1 MQATRLEDSF
11 PLAPIQEGMLFNSLY
26 SPGSAVDV
34 VVGVLDLHEDL
45 DEPLFLRAW
54 QLVIDHHPALRS
66 CFRWQ
71 DREQPCQEVHR
82 GVSQPSRTEDWSAL
96 PDSEKEPR
104 WTELVARE
112 RATRFELSRPP
123 LTRLVAVRLRRGHHR
138 ILWVYHH
145 AVFDG
150 VGMVHV
156 FSQVFAAYR
165 ALQRGEA
172 WQPGPSPTQRD
183 YVEWLGRQDPAAS
196 EAFWRGHLAGLEGPT
211 RLGIERDHGDGEV
224 GGEVQERIETC
235 PSQSRLLTEAGT
247 AELHAWARARG
258 LTPNILLQGAWA
270 ILASRYSG
278 ERRVVF
284 GVVKSGRRS
293 CIPDADRLVG
303 VLMNTL
309 PMAVDVDPEAE
320 VVAWLGGLR
329 HQWEARRAHEH
340 SSLVRIKEWS
350 GFAGRLPL
358 FESLIVYDAQDLD
371 STLSALGGDWS
382 RCHADVFGQPVAPV
396 SLNAYDGRRLLL
408 RINYHELRVDHDA
421 IARMLGHLQ
430 TLLAALVSGAA
441 RRVGDL
447 PLLTA
452 DERRQALALRGPA
465 AGAPSG
471 ATVHGL
477 IEAQCARTPQAVAA
491 SCGPERL
498 TYAELAARAD
508 RLAARLRACGAGP
521 DRMVGLCVERGLDLP
536 VGMLGILEAGGAWVP
551 LDPAF
556 PTARLALALQDT
568 AASVLVTQ
576 RRLLGALP
584 DFRGEVVCLDDGPAA
599 PPAQQRAAPPAA
611 AGPESL
617 AYVIHTSGSTGR
629 PKGVLIEHRAVVNLL
644 LSMAREPGLAPED
657 VLLAVTTLSF
667 DIAVLELL
675 LPLCVGARVEIAP
688 REVAGDGTLLR
699 EALAATRATVMQ
711 ATPATW
717 QLLVDSDWAGDGRLK
732 MLCGG
737 EELPPALA
745 AELLRRGGE
754 LWNMY
759 GPTETTI
766 WSATG
771 RVRLEDVAAARAAGA
786 RAVEI
791 GPPIANTLLCVL
803 DARGRLVPR
812 GVPGELCIGGLGLA
826 RGYLG
831 QPELTA
837 ERFPEGPW
845 PDELPGRLYRT
856 GDRVRC
862 DESGRLQFLGRVD
875 RQVKLRGYRIELGEV
890 EAVLRAGAGV
900 GEAVALL
907 REDVPGDRRLVAYVV
922 PRAGAACDAEELRRF
937 AATRLPDYM
946 VPAACVTLERLPLSP
961 NGKVDRRALPAPQAR
976 AAGPAHV
983 PPAGPTQA
991 AVAAECADLLHVERV
1006 GAQDDFFALGGHSL
1020 LATRLVS
1027 RLRGRFGVE
1036 LRLRQVFD
1044 RPTVEGIAE
1053 CVDAARSAE
1062 RRQVPAPIAP
1072 VPRDRGLTLSFAQ
1085 SRLWLLHQLG
1095 AGDAYNMHLVLELAG
1110 ALDRGALARA
1120 LAAILA
1126 RHEVLR
1132 TRYVSSD
1139 GRPVPVVEREVAL
1152 PLELLDRSGLAGRE
1166 RGRAVREAVVSATEQ
1181 PFDLER
1187 APLLRARL
1195 LRLGAEDH
1203 VLVLVLHHLVAD
1215 AWSLDV
1221 LVRELAA
1228 HYREVVEATP
1238 CDLPALP
1245 VQYADYA
1252 AWQRARLSG
1261 EELRL
1266 QVAHWRERLAG
1277 APAVLDLPTDRP
1289 RPAVQTY
1296 AGSAH
1301 AFALGEGLTAA
1312 LRATAREHGVTL
1324 SMLCLAA
1331 FHALLARHSGQ
1342 RDLVLGLPIANR
1354 LRAEVEGLVGM
1365 FVNTL
1370 ALRVD
1375 AADDPPFG
1383 ELLARVQRACLDAY
1397 DNQELPFEKLVEE
1410 LVPERDLSRTPL
1422 FQVLFSMN
1430 AARTTERAAAGVVL
1444 RVLPFEITRVRFD
1457 LELHLFAGAADVD
1470 GLLAFNTDL
1479 FDAPTAAR
1487 LAGHLRL
1494 LLESVATDTRARV
1507 SALPML
1513 PDAERAALLGAWG
1526 GTRVA
1531 YPQGLCLHGLFE
1543 AQVARTPD
1551 APALVGGAEPL
1562 SYGELDRRANR
1573 LAQALVQRGVGPEV
1587 CVGLCLERGPA
1598 LVVAVLGVLKAG
1610 GAYVPLDPD
1619 YPVARL
1625 AEMARS
1631 AALPLVLVQAA
1642 TRDRLGGPSGAAPA
1656 LLSLDE
1662 DAGRIAACPDEPPRS
1677 AVAPDN
1683 LAYVL
1688 FTSGSTGRP
1697 KGVAMPHAPLV
1708 NLMHWQFG
1716 DSRCGPGCRTL
1727 QFAPLAFDVSC
1738 QEIFATL
1745 GGGGTL
1751 CLIGE
1756 EARRDPVALLEY
1768 LRAQAVERVFMPF
1781 VALQQMVEVAV
1792 ARDLLPGSLREVITA
1807 GEQLQVG
1814 TALVEFFRRLDGCRL
1829 VNQYGPTECHVV
1841 TSLTL
1846 EGPPETW
1853 PRLPPIGRPI
1863 ANARAFVLDAH
1874 QAPCPVG
1881 VPGELYLGGAA
1892 VGRGYLG
1899 DDELT
1904 ARRFVAAPPAL
1915 GPESRLYRT
1924 GDLARVRHDGCLE
1937 FLGRADTQVKLRG
1950 FRVELGEVES
1960 ALLDHPR
1967 VRQAALMV
1975 REDQPGDRRL
1985 VAYVVAEGLPAPAPG
2000 ELRAFLK
2007 QRLPAYMLPAAFVP
2021 LASLPLT
2028 PSGKLDR
2035 RALPAP
2041 EERQA
2046 AAEWVAPRG
2055 PAEEALAAIWSGL
2068 LKVERVG
2075 AHDDFFELGGHSL
2088 LGMQVI
2094 SRIRDAFGVSL
2105 PLQALFEAPTVAGL
2119 AAAVE
2124 ARTGV
2129 AGGAA
2134 IAGPAADDE
2143 VLDL

>member
-1 MQATRLEDSF
+1 MDGTCIEDSF
-11 PLAPIQEGMLFNSLY
+11 PLAPIQEGMLFESLY
-26 SPGSAVDV
+26 SPGSGAGVLV
-34 VVGVLDLHEDL
+34 AVLDLQEDL
-45 DEPLFLRAW
+45 DDARFLQAW
-54 QLVIDHHPALRS
+54 QCVVDRHAALRT

-82 GVSQPSRTEDWSAL
+82 GVRQPSRIEDWSDL
-96 PDSEKEPR
+96 PDAEKEPR
-104 WTELVARE
+104 WSALVARE
-112 RATRFELSRPP
+112 RATGFDLARPP
-123 LTRLVAVRLRRGHHR
+123 LTRLVVVRLRAGHHR
-138 ILWVYHH
+138 VLWVFHH
-145 AVFDG
+145 AVCDG
-150 VGMVHV
+150 VGMTHV
-156 FSQVFAAYR
+156 LAQVFAAYR
-165 ALQRGEA
+165 ALQLGDA
-172 WQPGPSPTQRD
+172 WRAEPSPTQRD

-196 EAFWRGHLAGLEGPT
+196 EAYWRAQLAGLEAPT
-211 RLGIERDHGDGEV
+211 PLGITRGADEDGAA
-224 GGEVQERIETC
+224 GQDRIESC
-235 PSQSRLLTEAGT
+235 RSQSVLMTEADT
-247 AELHAWARARG
+247 EALQAWARAHG
-258 LTPNILLQGAWA
+258 LTVNVLLQGAWA
-270 ILASRYSG
+270 VLVSRYSG

-303 VLMNTL
+303 VLLNTL
-309 PMAVDVDPEAE
+309 PMVVDVDPEAE
-320 VVAWLGGLR
+320 VVAWLGALR
-329 HQWEARRAHEH
+329 QQWEALRPHEH
-340 SSLVRIKEWS
+340 SSQVRIKEWS
-350 GFAGRLPL
+350 GFDARLPL
-358 FESLIVYDAQDLD
+358 FESLVCYDAVDFTAALG
-371 STLSALGGDWS
+371 SLGGDWS
-382 RCHADVFGQPVAPV
+382 RCHADALNQPAAAI
-396 SLNAYDGRRLLL
+396 SLNAYGGRRLLL
-408 RINYHELRVDHDA
+408 RVNHLEPRVDHDA
-421 IARMLGHLQ
+421 AARLLGHLQ
-430 TLLAALVSGAA
+430 TLLRALVSGA

-447 PLLTA
+447 PLLTP
-452 DERRQALALRGPA
+452 DERRLALSLRGLATDIPA
-465 AGAPSG
+465 G

-477 IEAQCARTPQAVAA
+477 IEAQCARTPQGVAVG
-491 SCGPERL
+491 CGPERL
-498 TYAELAARAD
+498 TYAELDARAG
-508 RLAARLRACGAGP
+508 RLAARLRASGVGP
-521 DRMVGLCVERGLDLP
+521 DRMVGLCVERGVDLP
-536 VGMLGILEAGGAWVP
+536 VGMLAILKAGGAWVP

-556 PTARLALALQDT
+556 PAARLTLALQDT
-568 AASVLVTQ
+568 AADVLVTQ
-576 RRLLGALP
+576 RRLLATLP
-584 DFRGEVVCLDDGPAA
+584 EFRGEVVCLDDFATALPAPQDAA
-599 PPAQQRAAPPAA
+599 PAAA
-611 AGPESL
+611 AGPANL

-629 PKGVLIEHRAVVNLL
+629 PTGVPIEHRAVVNLL
-644 LSMAREPGLAPED
+644 LSMAREPGLAPAD

-675 LPLCVGARVEIAP
+675 LPLCVGARVEIAS
-688 REVAGDGTLLR
+688 REVAADGTLLR

-717 QLLVDSDWAGDGRLK
+717 QLLVQSDWAGDGRLK

-737 EELPPALA
+737 EELPLPLA
-745 AELLRRGGE
+745 SELLRRGGE

-771 RVRLEDVAAARAAGA
+771 RVRPDEVAAAAAAGA
-786 RAVEI
+786 TAVGI
-791 GPPIANTLLCVL
+791 GAPIANTSFCVL
-803 DARGRLVPR
+803 DSRQRLVPLD
-812 GVPGELCIGGLGLA
+812 VPGELCIGGLGLA

-837 ERFPEGPW
+837 ERFIGSPW

-862 DESGRLQFLGRVD
+862 DAGGRLQFLGRVD

-890 EAVLRAGAGV
+890 ESVLRAGPGV
-900 GEAVALL
+900 GDAVVLL
-907 REDVPGDRRLVAYVV
+907 REDAPRDQRLVAYVV
-922 PRAGAACDAEELRRF
+922 ARAGLVCDAEALRRF

-946 VPAACVTLERLPLSP
+946 VPAACVLLERLPLSP
-961 NGKVDRRALPAPQAR
+961 NGKLDRRALPVPEAR
-976 AAGPAHV
+976 AADAEHV
-983 PPAGPTQA
+983 PPAGPVEE
-991 AVAAECADLLHVERV
+991 AVAAAFADLLAVERV

-1027 RLRGRFGVE
+1027 RLRNRFGVE

-1044 RPTVEGIAE
+1044 RPTVAGIAE

-1062 RRQVPAPIAP
+1062 RRQLPAPIAP
-1072 VPRDRGLTLSFAQ
+1072 VPRDGALALSFAQ

-1095 AGDAYNMHLVLELAG
+1095 AGDAYNVHLVLELAG
-1110 ALDRGALARA
+1110 PLDRASLARA
-1120 LAAILA
+1120 LAAIVA

-1132 TRYVSSD
+1132 TRCATSD
-1139 GRPVPVVEREVAL
+1139 GRPVPVVEQHVEL
-1152 PLELLDRSGLAGRE
+1152 PLEVLDRGGLAGRE
-1166 RGRAVREAVVSATEQ
+1166 RTRAVREAVVGATEQ

-1221 LVRELAA
+1221 LARELAA
-1228 HYREVVEATP
+1228 HYRAAVDGTP
-1238 CDLPALP
+1238 ADLPALP

-1261 EELRL
+1261 DVLRRQL
-1266 QVAHWRERLAG
+1266 EHWRERLEG
-1277 APAVLDLPTDRP
+1277 APAVLDLPTDRA

-1296 AGSAH
+1296 AGAAH
-1301 AFALGEGLTAA
+1301 AFALDDGLTAA

-1324 SMLCLAA
+1324 AMLCLAA

-1342 RDLVLGLPIANR
+1342 RDLVLGVPIANR

-1375 AADDPPFG
+1375 AADDPPFS

-1397 DNQELPFEKLVEE
+1397 DHQELPFEKLVEE
-1410 LVPERDLSRTPL
+1410 LMPERDLSRTPL

-1430 AARTTERAAAGVVL
+1430 AARTAELAAGGLRL
-1444 RVLPFEITRVRFD
+1444 RVLPFEVTRVRFD
-1457 LELHLFAGAADVD
+1457 LELHLFEGATDVD
-1470 GLLAFNTDL
+1470 ALLAFNTDL
-1479 FDAPTAAR
+1479 FDAPTVAR
-1487 LAGHLRL
+1487 LAERLRL
-1494 LLESVATDTRARV
+1494 LLESAVADTRARV

-1513 PDAERAALLGAWG
+1513 ADAERATLLGAWG
-1526 GTRVA
+1526 GERVA
-1531 YPQGLCLHGLFE
+1531 YPQGACLHELFE
-1543 AQVARTPD
+1543 AQVARAPD
-1551 APALVGGAEPL
+1551 APALLGGAEPL
-1562 SYGELDRRANR
+1562 SYRELDRRANR
-1573 LAQALVQRGVGPEV
+1573 LAQALARRGVGPEV
-1587 CVGLCLERGPA
+1587 RVGICLERGNA
-1598 LVVAVLGVLKAG
+1598 LVVAVLAVLKAG
-1610 GAYVPLDPD
+1610 GAYVPLDPA

-1642 TRDRLGGPSGAAPA
+1642 TRDRMGGRSGAPAPE

-1662 DAGRIAACPDEPPRS
+1662 DAALIAACPDQPPRS
-1677 AVAPDN
+1677 AVAPHN

-1716 DSRCGPGCRTL
+1716 DSRCGPGSRTL
-1727 QFAPLAFDVSC
+1727 QFAPLSFDVSC
-1738 QEIFATL
+1738 QELFATL
-1745 GGGGTL
+1745 GRGGTL

-1756 EARRDPVALLEY
+1756 EARRDPVVLLEH
-1768 LRAQAVERVFMPF
+1768 LRAEAVERVFMPF

-1792 ARDLLPGSLREVITA
+1792 ARDLLPEGLREVITA

-1814 TALVEFFRRLDGCRL
+1814 ATLVEFFRRLPGCRL

-1863 ANARAFVLDAH
+1863 ANARTFVLDEH
-1874 QAPCPVG
+1874 QVPCPIG

-1892 VGRGYLG
+1892 VSRGYLG

-1915 GPESRLYRT
+1915 GSESRLYRT
-1924 GDLARVRHDGCLE
+1924 GDRARVRHDGCLE
-1937 FLGRADTQVKLRG
+1937 FLGRSDTQVKLRG
-1950 FRVELGEVES
+1950 FRVELGEVEA

-1967 VRQAALMV
+1967 VRQAALVV
-1975 REDQPGDRRL
+1975 REDRPGDRRL
-1985 VAYVVAEGLPAPAPG
+1985 VAYVVPDGLLPPAPG
-2000 ELRAFLK
+2000 ELRAFLRE
-2007 QRLPAYMLPAAFVP
+2007 RLPAFMLPAAFVP
-2021 LASLPLT
+2021 LAALPLT

-2035 RALPAP
+2035 RALPVP
-2041 EERQA
+2041 EGRQA
-2046 AAEWVAPRG
+2046 TAEWVAPRG
-2055 PAEEALAAIWSGL
+2055 PAESTLAGIWSGL
-2068 LKVERVG
+2068 LKVERIG

-2094 SRIRDAFGVSL
+2094 SRVRDAFGVSL
-2105 PLQALFEAPTVAGL
+2105 PLQALFEAPTVAGM

-2124 ARTGV
+2124 ARTAV
-2129 AGGAA
+2129 ADGAA
-2134 IAGPAADDE
+2134 TAGPPAADDE